1 LTPLIFEEEKH
12 LLGFTIVGDHNDIA
26 QKAFADLLHGLFHW
40 SLDLALQTKGLTTWT
55 LQNIQGFLSFR
66 STVSHVPSTKCFGW
80 FTTMLPNE
88 GRTTMSRQHWSYSC
102 RLRCRDSRASGDG
115 ASGSTHKC
123 NCHFSTDFLMA
134 AQTRIQSEYDVQYD
148 ISCMTSYVIKMTAVA

>member
-26 QKAFADLLHGLFHW
+26 QKAFADLLRGLFHW

-66 STVSHVPSTKCFGW
+66 STVLHVPSAKCFGW
-80 FTTMLPNE
+80 FIP
-88 GRTTMSRQHWSYSC
+88 
-102 RLRCRDSRASGDG
+102 RA
-115 ASGSTHKC
+115 A
-123 NCHFSTDFLMA
+123 
-134 AQTRIQSEYDVQYD
+134 
-148 ISCMTSYVIKMTAVA
+148 